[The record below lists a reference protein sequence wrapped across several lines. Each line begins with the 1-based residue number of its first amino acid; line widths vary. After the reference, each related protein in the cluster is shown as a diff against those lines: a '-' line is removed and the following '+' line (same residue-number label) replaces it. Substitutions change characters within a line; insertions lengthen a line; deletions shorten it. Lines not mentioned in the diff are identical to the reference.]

1 MWPSIDLRRPFSL
14 VLLALIGLAWL
25 TLVVWGQSPYGRY
38 LSHHSLEDVRGGGS
52 LMLVFLAG
60 WLVMLVAMMLP
71 TSLPLVVMFHKL
83 VQRRPDRSRLVGLL
97 LVGYLSIWIAF
108 GLVVYLGDAAL
119 HAAVARSAWL
129 NDHAWTFSAVAL
141 LLAGVYQF
149 TPLKYHCLD
158 KCRSPFSFVTEHWR
172 GRGERRQAFLLGI
185 HHGRFCLGCCWT
197 LMVLMFAVGIGN
209 FGWMLAL
216 GAVMAIEKNLP
227 WGRRLSA
234 PLGVVLVVWGLVSLT
249 GQMWPV

>member
-1 MWPSIDLRRPFSL
+1 MWPTLDIRRPFGL
-14 VLLALIGLAWL
+14 ILLALIGLAWL

-38 LSHHSLEDVRGGGS
+38 LSHHSLDDVRGGGS

-60 WLVMLVAMMLP
+60 WLVMLLAMMLP
-71 TSLPLVVMFHKL
+71 TSLPLVTMFQKL
-83 VQRRPDRSRLVGLL
+83 VQRRPDRSLLLGLL

-108 GLVVYLGDAAL
+108 GVLVYVGDSVL
-119 HAAVARSAWL
+119 HLAVARSAWL
-129 NDHAWTFSAVAL
+129 ADHAWTFSAAAL
-141 LLAGVYQF
+141 LLAGAYQF

-158 KCRSPFSFVTEHWR
+158 KCRSPFSFITEHWR
-172 GRGERRQAFLLGI
+172 GRGQRAQAFLLGI
-185 HHGRFCLGCCWT
+185 HHGRFCIGCCWT

-216 GAVMAIEKNLP
+216 GAIMAIEKNMP

-234 PLGVVLVVWGLVSLT
+234 PLGAALLAWGLGLLLGVV
-249 GQMWPV
+249 QA